1 MSETKTYVFGNEGE
15 NNGLMSLIGSL
26 LQKQGCDPNMVMA
39 MMNNRNCGFGGE
51 GGWFMWI
58 IFLFFLMGWGGNG
71 NGFGFN
77 RCNGNGMG
85 DAALANLINND
96 NGRDLLM
103 QAIQGNGNAINQL
116 ASTMNCSIGQIQSAI
131 GNLMTQVQGVG
142 NQVGMSS
149 RDIINAIQAGNCNI
163 ASKIADCCCE
173 NRLAICQ
180 QTNTLEKSLN
190 TINVGQEKGFANIGF
205 ETQKQTCDII
215 NAIKDN
221 TAQVIAGQNAAE
233 MRELQREIT
242 ERDRRINEQAT
253 VISEARQTNMFGK
266 MISDAISPLANG
278 LCGLKSDIDAM
289 KCKLPNTVTLPYSE
303 ATAVPNC
310 MAYPYMFGCGFNN
323 WG

>member
-15 NNGLMSLIGSL
+15 NNGLMTLVGSL
-26 LQKQGCDPNMVMA
+26 LSKQGLDPNMVMA
-39 MMNNRNCGFGGE
+39 LMNNRNCGFGGE

-71 NGFGFN
+71 FGFN
-77 RCNGNGMG
+77 RGNGNVMG

-103 QAIQGNGNAINQL
+103 QAIQGNGAAINQL
-116 ASTMNCSIGQIQSAI
+116 ANTMNCSVGQIQSAI
-131 GNLMTQVQGVG
+131 GSLMTQVQGVG

-190 TINVGQEKGFANIGF
+190 TINVGQEKGFSNIEF